1 MLAPLADVLYHP
13 GCCMAILSINAPGDV
28 SIRAENAPAICAINV
43 SKRYGR
49 ISALDGLTLEIRA
62 GEVFGLLGPNGSG
75 KTTFMR
81 LLAGYLLP
89 SAGRLLVAGHD
100 VSSDSL
106 AVRRRIGYVPEA
118 APLYRQMR
126 VGEFLTFMARLR
138 GMAERNVADAVERVV
153 KRLAL
158 SAVVDKPTRALSRG
172 YRQRTALA
180 QALIHDPDILILDEP
195 TNGLDPRQI
204 IEMRQLI
211 RSLAGR
217 QTVLVSSHV
226 LGEVEKTCDRVAVL
240 LEGRLLGVRATAD
253 MPDLEAWFLSLT

>member
-1 MLAPLADVLYHP
+1 MTISAIDAAPHEALIAAD
-13 GCCMAILSINAPGDV
+13 
-28 SIRAENAPAICAINV
+28 NAPAISAHDV
-43 SKRYGR
+43 SKRYGPV
-49 ISALDGLTLEIRA
+49 SALEGLTLDIRA

-89 SAGRLLVAGHD
+89 SAGRLTVAGCD
-100 VSSDSL
+100 VVSDSL
-106 AVRRRIGYVPEA
+106 NVRRRIGYVPEA

-126 VGEFLTFMARLR
+126 VGEFLAFMARLR
-138 GMAERNVADAVERVV
+138 GIPERDVKGAVARIVD
-153 KRLAL
+153 RLAL
-158 SAVVDKPTRALSRG
+158 SEVVDKPTRALSRG

-211 RSLAGR
+211 RSLAGHH
-217 QTVLVSSHV
+217 TVLMSSHI
-226 LGEVEKTCDRVAVL
+226 LGEIEKTCDRVAVL
-240 LEGRLLGVRATAD
+240 LNGRLLGVRAMAD
-253 MPDLEAWFLSLT
+253 TPDLEAWFLSLT

>member
-1 MLAPLADVLYHP
+1 
-13 GCCMAILSINAPGDV
+13 MAILSIDMPPGD
-28 SIRAENAPAICAINV
+28 IAAGTGLPAISAIDV
-43 SKRYGR
+43 SKRYGAV
-49 ISALDGLTLEIRA
+49 SALEGLTLEVGR

-75 KTTFMR
+75 KTTLMR

-89 SAGRLLVAGHD
+89 SAGRLTVMGHD
-100 VSSDSL
+100 TTTDSL
-106 AVRRRIGYVPEA
+106 AVRRCIGYVPEA

-126 VGEFLTFMARLR
+126 VGEFLAFMARLR
-138 GMAERNVADAVERVV
+138 GVPERNVKGAVAVV
-153 KRLAL
+153 VDRLTL
-158 SAVVDKPTRALSRG
+158 SAVLDKPTRALSRG
-172 YRQRTALA
+172 YRQRVALA

-217 QTVLVSSHV
+217 HTVLMSSHI

-240 LEGRLLGVRATAD
+240 LDGSLLGIRRIAD
-253 MPDLEAWFLSLT
+253 TPDLEAWFLSLT